1 MKRHILLA
9 FAGAFVL
16 MSSAFTLVPAAPAEA
31 QQTIKLAYVDL
42 QRALNEVE
50 DGKAAKSKLKKQ
62 FESKQKTLD
71 GKQEELKKYKDSLEQ
86 QLKGDVLSEEKKRE
100 MMLDYQ
106 KRFFELQNTYGTL
119 QKELAES
126 EAKETKKIF
135 DKMAKILKDIGLKE
149 GYTVILEKTESS
161 ILWAPQ
167 SLDITD
173 QLIQRYNSGG

>member
-1 MKRHILLA
+1 MNRHTLLA
-9 FAGAFVL
+9 MALTSVMLFGFVGAGARR
-16 MSSAFTLVPAAPAEA
+16 AEA
-31 QQTIKLAYVDL
+31 QQPVKIAYVDL

-50 DGKAAKSKLKKQ
+50 DGKAAKKKLKSM
-62 FESKQKTLD
+62 FDVRQKKLD
-71 GKQEELKKYKDSLEQ
+71 DQQAELKKYKDGLEE
-86 QLKGDVLSEEKKRE
+86 QLKGDVLSDEKKRE

-106 KRFFELQNTYGTL
+106 KRFYDLQQTYGKL
-119 QKELAES
+119 QKELAEN
-126 EAKETKKIF
+126 EAGETKKIF

-161 ILWAPQ
+161 ILWAPA

>member
-1 MKRHILLA
+1 MKRQLVIA
-9 FAGAFVL
+9 FAGALVL
-16 MSSAFTLVPAAPAEA
+16 MTSALTLGTAAPASA
-31 QQTIKLAYVDL
+31 QQTVKIAYVDL

-50 DGKAAKSKLKKQ
+50 EGKAAKGKLKKQ

-71 GKQEELKKYKDSLEQ
+71 DKQTELKKYKDSLEG
-86 QLKGDVLSEEKKRE
+86 QLKADVLSEDKKRE
-100 MMLDYQ
+100 MMMDYQ
-106 KRFFELQNTYGTL
+106 KRFLELQNTYGQL

-126 EAKETKKIF
+126 EGKETKKIF

-167 SLDITD
+167 SLDLTD
-173 QLIQRYNSGG
+173 QLIQRYNSGK